1 MEPIN
6 DKFIYLF
13 FIYFVFLFIYFLFC
27 FCFLCCF
34 FFFFCH
40 FFRHNNVFKR
50 KKKHDNSVI
59 YAFDIIV
66 SKSFKNIYE
75 CLYLTYQIQ
84 EHPNI
89 FPLT

>member
-1 MEPIN
+1 MTSLFIYFYIFCL
-6 DKFIYLF
+6 FIYLF
-13 FIYFVFLFIYFLFC
+13 FVLLLFFM
-27 FCFLCCF
+27 F
-34 FFFFCH
+34 FFFLF

-66 SKSFKNIYE
+66 SKSSKNIYE

>member
-6 DKFIYLF
+6 DTFIYLF
-13 FIYFVFLFIYFLFC
+13 LYILSFYLFIFCFAFVFYVFFFLF
-27 FCFLCCF
+27 
-34 FFFFCH
+34 
-40 FFRHNNVFKR
+40 FFRHNNVFKW

-66 SKSFKNIYE
+66 SKSSKNIYE